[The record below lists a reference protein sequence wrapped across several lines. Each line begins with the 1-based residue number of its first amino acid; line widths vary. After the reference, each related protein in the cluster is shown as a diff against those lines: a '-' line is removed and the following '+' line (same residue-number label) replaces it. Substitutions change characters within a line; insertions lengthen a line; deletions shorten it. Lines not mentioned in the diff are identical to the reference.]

1 MSRDL
6 EDEYY
11 ESLGELQKGLVE
23 NARPISA
30 TNPSVPLPREIQ
42 PEGLR
47 ERFGKHELG
56 LGAHFIV
63 ASLQVGNSWR
73 PFTAEE
79 LQKQINIEE
88 SGASRTDARYLIVT
102 LIEYGWVTK
111 PSKGFTAAPYGLMP
125 NEQFEV
131 TEGFVKQCVGV

>member
-11 ESLGELQKGLVE
+11 ESLGELQKGLME

-30 TNPSVPLPREIQ
+30 NDLTVPFPCEIQ
-42 PEGLR
+42 LEEFRGK
-47 ERFGKHELG
+47 FGKHELG

-63 ASLQVGNSWR
+63 AILQAKNAWR

-79 LQKQINIEE
+79 LQKQIDVEE
-88 SGASRTDARYLIVT
+88 SGASPTDARYLIVT
-102 LIEYGWVTK
+102 LIQYGWVTK
-111 PSKGFTAAPYGLMP
+111 SSKGFAATPYGLIP

-131 TEGFVKQCVGV
+131 TEGFVKRCVGA